1 MGYSLV
7 HFLRHFPC
15 KYYLCGGLFRA
26 NEPVIA
32 VILSPAQSP
41 ALVARGR
48 HALWYE
54 NDTALMPDGPPSPES
69 SLDPGLPSGRSFS
82 TKLLARGRA
91 KNPARYE
98 IGRAS
103 WRER

>member
-7 HFLRHFPC
+7 HFLHHFPW

-48 HALWYE
+48 YALWYE
-54 NDTALMPDGPPSPES
+54 DDVAMIPDAPPSPES
-69 SLDPGLPSGRSFS
+69 GLDASAPPGRSFS
-82 TKLLARGRA
+82 TKLLPRMSFGVSAQVMWNRP
-91 KNPARYE
+91 N
-98 IGRAS
+98 
-103 WRER
+103 